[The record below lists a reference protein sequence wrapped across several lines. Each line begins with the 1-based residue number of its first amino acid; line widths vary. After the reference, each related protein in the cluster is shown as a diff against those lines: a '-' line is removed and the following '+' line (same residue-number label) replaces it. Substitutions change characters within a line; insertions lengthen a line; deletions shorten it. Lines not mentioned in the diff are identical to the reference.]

1 MALNRHLTRGRKQAH
16 NHAACVYITCRTEG
30 TARMYIFIHLHMSCF
45 KNYKHFVHNIN
56 LFIFQTCLLTL
67 VMYYKFVFTNLEGLT

>member
-30 TARMYIFIHLHMSCF
+30 TARMYILYYS
-45 KNYKHFVHNIN
+45 Y
-56 LFIFQTCLLTL
+56 LLKIRTI
-67 VMYYKFVFTNLEGLT
+67 YYC